1 VTNDVSKDKIYT
13 YDALNRLI
21 SANGSYGTISYTYD
35 NVGNRITKVTND
47 DTEMYTYFAG
57 TNRLQ
62 EITGPVAYTYDAN
75 GNITGI
81 GNKVLTYNQN
91 NRMVRVEES
100 STILGEYVY
109 NGLGQRVIKTAN
121 GVTTIFLYDFNGNLI
136 SESQAD
142 GTIIAE
148 YLYMGTSRMARVDNV
163 NSEIYY
169 FHNDHLGT
177 PELMTDEWENAV
189 WEAKVNP
196 FGETNVKSTSTVKN
210 NFRLPG
216 QIFDEETGFHYN
228 YFRDY
233 HPGIGRFIEADP
245 IGLKGGMN
253 LYVYCANDPVNSMDP
268 DGQVVALAYYITQA
282 AIGGIT
288 GAAAGAVTGIT
299 TGGKHKWLAAIA
311 GGTAGGVTGTMSG
324 LVFGGTAGGAIGG
337 AFGGAIAGGVT
348 KRLSDPK
355 PSNRDM
361 ALAGTKGAVIGLI
374 TGTIGGKLGSLLKNV
389 VGASGAA
396 VEIAKDMITAPIAL
410 GLGLIDLES
419 AFDKDKQSQ
428 EDINV
433 PTIPEEYTPLPAPQL
448 QYDPNNP
455 DEIDRNSSI
464 CLNVVGGCSPY
475 TWSVS
480 GTGFTLDE
488 SITTGLTNTLNADGT
503 SCGTATITVVGCN
516 GNEVVGYVRG
526 CYGEWV
532 IVGGCKNS
540 LCGKRPPCDGTEVYQ
555 GKYRFEIGR
564 CCTYSNLCSSYC
576 TDNLTLYTG
585 SWDCS
590 APIPSPPDIC
600 DAEDCPIIYG
610 GEQLVKAIWL
620 FNVWEWYCSGGCP

>member
-1 VTNDVSKDKIYT
+1 
-13 YDALNRLI
+13 
-21 SANGSYGTISYTYD
+21 
-35 NVGNRITKVTND
+35 
-47 DTEMYTYFAG
+47 
-57 TNRLQ
+57 
-62 EITGPVAYTYDAN
+62 
-75 GNITGI
+75 
-81 GNKVLTYNQN
+81 
-91 NRMVRVEES
+91 VEEN

-311 GGTAGGVTGTMSG
+311 GGTAGGVTGTVAG
-324 LVFGGTAGGAIGG
+324 FGFGGTAGGAIGG
-337 AFGGAIAGGVT
+337 TLGGAAAGIVT
-348 KRLSDPK
+348 KRLSDLEA
-355 PSNRDM
+355 SNRDM
-361 ALAGTKGAVIGLI
+361 ALAGAKGAVIGLI

-410 GLGLIDLES
+410 GLGLIDVES
-419 AFDKDKQSQ
+419 AFDTDEQCQ
-428 EDINV
+428 ESMNV
-433 PTIPEEYTPLPAPQL
+433 PTIPEEYTPLPVPEL
-448 QYDPNNP
+448 QFDPSNP
-455 DEIDRNSSI
+455 DEVDRSVSTPI
-464 CLNVVGGCSPY
+464 NVIGGCPPY

-480 GTGFTLDE
+480 GNGFTLE
-488 SITTGLTNTLNADGT
+488 KNEAPTGPTNTLYADDT
-503 SCGTATITVVGCN
+503 ACGTATIIVTGCD
-516 GNEVVGYVRG
+516 GPPVTGYVRCTTG
-526 CYGEWV
+526 TWSAKTYTCGGNYGNQDFGRC
-532 IVGGCKNS
+532 IV
-540 LCGKRPPCDGTEVYQ
+540 TI
-555 GKYRFEIGR
+555 GKYRYEDWVGCVHCSGPICSMLFDRYDDCLYANPDGDYG
-564 CCTYSNLCSSYC
+564 CTISC
-576 TDNLTLYTG
+576 G
-585 SWDCS
+585 ST
-590 APIPSPPDIC
+590 
-600 DAEDCPIIYG
+600 
-610 GEQLVKAIWL
+610 
-620 FNVWEWYCSGGCP
+620 YCSGGCGIACTSNRRQEWICP